1 MIKTIKEFAID
12 EIAESGQCF
21 RITRC
26 ADGAWQVIARGKVLR
41 LRELDD
47 SKYELSCSE
56 ADFNSVWR
64 DYFDLDTDY
73 AVYRGAVLPD
83 DEYLKKAIEYGKGIR
98 MLKQEPWEMLI
109 SFIISQR
116 KSVPAIRTSVERL
129 SERFGRL
136 IVENTDN
143 VTAKT
148 PDADGSLHRGR
159 NKISCLSETEKR
171 TLSDDN
177 CRRVYAFPT
186 PAALAKADTA
196 ELAACGLGYRVDYV
210 REAARLVDCGELDLE
225 ELAKLPTAELIEAL
239 RALKG
244 VGIKVASCVA
254 LFGYHRLDTLPVDVW
269 MKRVIET
276 VYNGALPDE
285 YKQYAGVLQQYMF
298 NYARLNKVGV
308 KVIQHTE

>member
-1 MIKTIKEFAID
+1 MTKSIKEFAID

-26 ADGAWQVIARGKVLR
+26 ADGAWQVTACGKVLR
-41 LRELDD
+41 LRELDGGE
-47 SKYELSCSE
+47 YELSCSE
-56 ADFNSVWR
+56 AEFDSVWR

-73 AVYRGAVLPD
+73 AVYRSAVLPG

-98 MLKQEPWEMLI
+98 MLRQEPWEMLI

-129 SERFGRL
+129 SERFGSL
-136 IVENTDN
+136 ISEDTDK
-143 VTAKT
+143 VQTET
-148 PDADGSLHRGR
+148 RDAEGNWYSGG
-159 NKISCLSETEKR
+159 NKAGCLSSAEKR
-171 TLSDDN
+171 TLSGDN

-186 PAALAKADTA
+186 PAALAAADTA

-239 RALKG
+239 MALKG

-254 LFGYHRLDTLPVDVW
+254 LFGYHRLDTLPMDVW

-308 KVIQHTE
+308 KA